1 MAKIAQLSQNG
12 EPIYPKTITT
22 AIGVIN
28 KGKLLSTYL
37 QELEDSISAETQ
49 NRIAAI
55 QALDYTGT
63 TAVTGQYVKTITE
76 TDGIIAATF
85 GQVAASEVSNSSNK
99 DAISASTTVQK
110 ALDALADKSAA
121 QELVAKDKSVIVAP
135 IAEGDNAGKTGINV
149 NIKSGEKVLTL
160 DSANGLYTDI
170 KLSGVTVPDTN
181 VKEAWALIASDGIT
195 QLGQTIKIYKDSA
208 YVEIYLGTSAD
219 TINTQTG
226 VITKEEGDKQSLNYA
241 YIKADGTYD
250 LVKVDVSAF
259 IAENEFADGLVV
271 SGGIVSVK
279 IDNTSESFLSVS
291 SNGVKLS
298 GVQDA
303 IDSAINALDVT
314 NDTAVAGQYVA
325 AIQETDG
332 IVSVKTRANVSDAV
346 LTGYE
351 KGTKPADTS
360 IASTDTI
367 NQAISKLEN
376 QIDDAK
382 AAATTEVVE
391 GTDNDHIAITSGTS
405 ASDGHTIY
413 TITATDVAS
422 ESALTAEIT
431 ARKAIDGQNGQTYAA
446 NTNANYINAAT
457 SLNDADIKL
466 DAQLK
471 KSTISGSTDITP
483 SESANGTTL
492 AINFETNGVVSGATK
507 SVKSGDVFSWGV
519 TAAQEAS
526 DAPAFDWEHAQ

>member
-85 GQVAASEVSNSSNK
+85 GQVAASEVKNTSDK
-99 DAISASTTVQK
+99 DVISASTTVQA

-121 QELVAKDKSVIVAP
+121 ITITNADGSITVTPGASGTD
-135 IAEGDNAGKTGINV
+135 IAAH
-149 NIKSGEKVLTL
+149 IKSGEKVIKI
-160 DSANGLYTDI
+160 DGAGGGLYTDI
-170 KLSGVTVPDTN
+170 KLNTVANSEET
-181 VKEAWALIASDGIT
+181 VKEAWGLFATDGT
-195 QLGQTIKIYKDSA
+195 QLGSTIKIYKD
-208 YVEIYLGTSAD
+208 
-219 TINTQTG
+219 QTLKS
-226 VITKEEGDKQSLNYA
+226 VVQSGQTLVFT
-241 YIKADGTYD
+241 YILADGSESAVTID
-250 LVKVDVSAF
+250 LSEMV
-259 IAENEFADGLVV
+259 IEAEFGDGLQVINHV
-271 SGGIVSVK
+271 ASVK
-279 IDNTSESFLSVS
+279 KDSTSEGFLSIS
-291 SNGVKLS
+291 SDGIKIS
-298 GVQDA
+298 GVTDA
-303 IDSAINALDVT
+303 ITNAINALDVT
-314 NDTAVAGQYVA
+314 DDTAVAGQYVA
-325 AIQETDG
+325 AIQEADG
-332 IVSVKTRANVSDAV
+332 IVSVKSRANVSDAV

-351 KGTKPADTS
+351 KGTKPDSTS
-360 IASTDTI
+360 IAATDSVKG
-367 NQAISKLEN
+367 AIAKLEH
-376 QIDDAK
+376 QVDAAK

-391 GTDNDHIAITSGTS
+391 GTDNAHIAVTSGKS
-405 ASDGHTIY
+405 ESDGHTIY

-431 ARKAIDGQNGQTYAA
+431 ARKAIDGQNGQTYVA
-446 NTNANYINAAT
+446 NTGANYISGAT

-471 KSTISGSTDITP
+471 KSTISGSDDITP
-483 SESANGTTL
+483 TESATGTTL

-507 SVKSGDVFSWGV
+507 SVRSGDIFLWGV
-519 TAAQEAS
+519 TAVKEAS
-526 DAPAFDWEHAQ
+526 DAPAFDWEDAQ